1 MERALLGNGSS
12 KKMKDNWEISENNNL
27 KFDKDYPYG
36 YPWPP
41 RYYSCNFCQREFRS
55 AQALGGHMNIHR
67 RDRARLR
74 DLSLNNNPLLSND
87 NSDQNPNPNPNIN
100 PISNP
105 SPNNNPNLN
114 PNPNP
119 NPIIS
124 YSTTSSS
131 PTNNTNNNN
140 NFYGQQYSLVSLSLS
155 SIPPPSKDGKWK
167 YVSHQSKVDEQDQ
180 EIRVSDSITTTTTT
194 TKEVVMLDLELCL
207 GEAKEDLDLE
217 LRLGI

>member
-1 MERALLGNGSS
+1 MERGLLSSGSS
-12 KKMKDNWEISENNNL
+12 KVKDGWEISENNL

-41 RYYSCNFCQREFRS
+41 KYYSCSFCQREFRS

-74 DLSLNNNPLLSND
+74 DLSLNNNSLLSNEF
-87 NSDQNPNPNPNIN
+87 DQNPNPNPN
-100 PISNP
+100 S
-105 SPNNNPNLN
+105 N

-119 NPIIS
+119 NPNPNSNPIFTFS
-124 YSTTSSS
+124 SSSS
-131 PTNNTNNNN
+131 PTNNNNI
-140 NFYGQQYSLVSLSLS
+140 YAHQYSLVSLSLS
-155 SIPPPSKDGKWK
+155 SITPPTKERRDSHSQNVGKWK
-167 YVSHQSKVDEQDQ
+167 YVPHSSIEDHDQ
-180 EIRVSDSITTTTTT
+180 EDEVRVLSSTTRAPS
-194 TKEVVMLDLELCL
+194 KEVVRLDLELCL